1 MSHPVIVSEVKL
13 YIIHLIFPQSFEIG
27 EYGFT
32 KMDDVRTD
40 KPLIC
45 DQHSWKCDPYHGR
58 RRWSEHLFEKYVY
71 YLYVTYH

>member
-13 YIIHLIFPQSFEIG
+13 SFIYIILQGFEIG

-58 RRWSEHLFEKYVY
+58 RRWSEHLFENYVY